1 MWGIVGL
8 GNPGQK
14 YRFTRHNLGFGFIE
28 LLAERAGIAVDR
40 LKWRALVGQGRL
52 AGQEVVLA
60 KPQTFMNLSGL
71 AVAELVSFFKLE
83 LGRLVV
89 VHDDLDLPLGRL
101 RLTQGGSSG
110 GHKGVASIIE
120 RLGGEKFIRLRFGI
134 GRPPS
139 PEIDPVDFVLGEFKP
154 EEAKEVAVA
163 FERGLLAIETL
174 LSQSLAKAQSLYNR
188 SVETCRECPAGGDS

>member
-1 MWGIVGL
+1 MWLIVGL

-14 YRFTRHNLGFGFIE
+14 YRLTRHNLGFRFAD
-28 LLAERAGIAVDR
+28 LLAGKAGIAVER
-40 LKWRALVGQGRL
+40 PRWRALVGQGRW

-71 AVAELVSFFKLE
+71 AVAELVGFFKLE

-89 VHDDLDLPLGRL
+89 AHDDLDLEAGRL
-101 RLTQGGSSG
+101 KLAQGGSSG

-120 RLGGEKFIRLRFGI
+120 RLGDEEFIRLKFGI

-139 PEIDPVDFVLGEFKP
+139 PEIDPVDFVLDRFEP
-154 EEAKEVAVA
+154 EEAEEIAA
-163 FERGLLAIETL
+163 ALGRGLQAVETL
-174 LSQSLAKAQSLYNR
+174 MSEGLAKAQSLYNR
-188 SVETCRECPAGGDS
+188 SVETRGERLAGGDS